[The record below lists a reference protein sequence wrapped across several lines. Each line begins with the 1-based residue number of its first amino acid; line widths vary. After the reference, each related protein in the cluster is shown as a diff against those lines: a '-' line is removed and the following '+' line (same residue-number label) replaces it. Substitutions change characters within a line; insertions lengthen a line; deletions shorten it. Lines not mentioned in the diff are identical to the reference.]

1 MRPEKWIAIA
11 VVVIIGLIV
20 LSGSLYTIKEGWQ
33 VVVTQFGEPIGEPIT
48 QAGLYLKK
56 PFIQKVNYFEKR
68 LLTWDGSPTQIP
80 TQDKKY
86 IWVDTTARWKIVD
99 ALKFLE
105 SVGNERTALARLDDI
120 IDSVTRDQITSHLL
134 YEIVRDSNREF
145 VTTELGIQAGEEMSE
160 VKLGRD
166 QITRFI
172 LEDAAKIAP
181 RYGMELVDVR
191 IKRLNYV
198 EQVRQ
203 KVYARMISERKRVAA
218 QYRSEGQGKKAEIEG
233 RREKELKKIT
243 SQAYRQAQEIKG
255 KADAEATKIYAQ
267 AYSKDPEFYS
277 FSKTLETYGEA
288 LDKETTLVLTSETD
302 FFKYLKGIS
311 AK

>member
-1 MRPEKWIAIA
+1 MRPEKWIVIA
-11 VVVIIGLIV
+11 VVVIIGLII
-20 LSGSLYTIKEGWQ
+20 LSGSLYSINEGWQ
-33 VVVTQFGEPIGEPIT
+33 VVITQFGEPIGKPIT

-99 ALKFLE
+99 ALKFLQ

-145 VTTELGIQAGEEMSE
+145 TTTELGIQAGEEMGE
-160 VKLGRD
+160 VKFGRN
-166 QITRFI
+166 QITRLI
-172 LEDAAKIAP
+172 LEDAAKITP

-198 EQVRQ
+198 EQVRE

-218 QYRSEGQGKKAEIEG
+218 QYRSEGEGKKAEIEG
-233 RREKELKKIT
+233 TQEKELKKIT
-243 SQAYRQAQEIKG
+243 SQAYRRAQEIKG

-267 AYSKDPEFYS
+267 AYSQDLEFYS
-277 FSKTLETYGEA
+277 FSKTLETYREA
-288 LDKETTLVLTSETD
+288 LDKETTLVFTSEAD
-302 FFKYLKGIS
+302 FFKYLKSIS

>member
-20 LSGSLYTIKEGWQ
+20 LSGSLYTINEGWQ

-48 QAGLYLKK
+48 QAGLYFKK

-105 SVGNERTALARLDDI
+105 SVGNERTAMARLDDI

-233 RREKELKKIT
+233 RREKELEKIT

>member
-11 VVVIIGLIV
+11 VVVIIGLII
-20 LSGSLYTIKEGWQ
+20 LSGSLYTINEGWQ
-33 VVVTQFGEPIGEPIT
+33 VVITQFGEPIGEPIT

-56 PFIQKVNYFEKR
+56 PLIQKVNYFEKR

-233 RREKELKKIT
+233 RREKELEKIT